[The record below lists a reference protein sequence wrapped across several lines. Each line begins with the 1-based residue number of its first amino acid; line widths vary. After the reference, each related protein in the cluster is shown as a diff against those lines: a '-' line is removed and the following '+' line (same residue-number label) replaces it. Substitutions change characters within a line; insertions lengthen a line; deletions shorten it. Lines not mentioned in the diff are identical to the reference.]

1 MSLAIGASLQV
12 VSAEDPETEDS
23 QPLESLAITSAAT
36 FNQSLTGRVYVWDQG
51 RLRPASQARVST
63 GSAQVRTD
71 SSGWFEFAPED
82 RTGNLSIVQP
92 GYDIVRRPIYYD
104 QSGRRPASPGG
115 PRGCTSPS
123 AK

>member
-1 MSLAIGASLQV
+1 M
-12 VSAEDPETEDS
+12 
-23 QPLESLAITSAAT
+23 
-36 FNQSLTGRVYVWDQG
+36 YVWDQG

-71 SSGWFEFAPED
+71 SSGWFEFAPEE

-104 QSGRRPASPGG
+104 QSVVVLRHLVVRAVYIPFQRSDQGLPSRHGRTTLSTAI
-115 PRGCTSPS
+115 
-123 AK
+123 